1 MATQAPL
8 STYVTT
14 PEGEER
20 VRAYKEAQDNL
31 RQALESRQNQLFDPT
46 LLAISQ
52 ALGSPTKTGSFGE
65 VLGNVAGAVGT
76 AQEAE
81 QKRARDIANMKFEVA
96 RNELQSYQT
105 TESDKEFRN
114 ILGGMLGKP
123 PVGAAPAGVAP
134 ASEGVAPAPAGALT
148 GQAPGRVTATPAQVL
163 QLSDPRFGGKGDA
176 VVKALNYQR
185 GQIVPTAQG
194 PFDVDAGK
202 FVDVALPNEEQ
213 KPVTTPYGKFDL
225 FPSQVR
231 RFYEEEQ
238 KGNGRQYLQSI
249 LTPKSKPA
257 DGTLPPD
264 AAARELETKRK
275 TLTLEGDVKSDT
287 ARKEDIINK
296 SVLASNR
303 LPSLSSL
310 EQFALSPD
318 SSKLLGVFEGSS
330 LGQAIAKMAE
340 PTMPQIREAFTQYGL
355 PEGVKADQGFALQQ
369 IALINSEIRK
379 VLRAPGEGAQSDM
392 ENRAALAAGLDKT
405 DTPGALLK
413 KVRFLK
419 AQSEFQRD
427 LGRELN
433 ASKETPTA
441 FLLSDNYDRLLQ
453 TYEKKLNRV
462 LGLAPQ
468 QARPSTPSSPRP
480 TGNYGPAQDA
490 LNKKLRINQ

>member
-1 MATQAPL
+1 MATAPL

-20 VRAYKEAQDNL
+20 VKAYKDAQANL
-31 RQALESRQNQLFDPT
+31 RQALDSRQNQLFDPT

-52 ALGSPTKTGSFGE
+52 ALGSPTRTGSFGE

-123 PVGAAPAGVAP
+123 PVGAAPAGGPAAAP
-134 ASEGVAPAPAGALT
+134 APEGVAPT
-148 GQAPGRVTATPAQVL
+148 GQVPGRVTATPAQVL

-225 FPSQVR
+225 FPSQTR
-231 RFYEEEQ
+231 KFYEAEQ
-238 KGNGRQYLQSI
+238 KGEGREYLESI
-249 LTPKSKPA
+249 LKPKSKPA
-257 DGTLPPD
+257 SGTLPPD
-264 AAARELETKRK
+264 AAARELENKRK
-275 TLTLEGDVKSDT
+275 QLTVEGEVKSDNE
-287 ARKEDIINK
+287 RKADIINK
-296 SVLASNR
+296 SVLASTR
-303 LPSLSSL
+303 IPSLSSL
-310 EQFALSPD
+310 EQFAQSPD

-330 LGQAIAKMAE
+330 LGQAIAKMVE

-355 PEGVKADQGFALQQ
+355 PEGIKSDQGFALQQ
-369 IALINSEIRK
+369 IALINAEIRK

-433 ASKETPTA
+433 KSKETPTD
-441 FLLSDNYDRLLQ
+441 FLLSDKYDRLLQ
-453 TYEKKLNRV
+453 GYESKLNRV
-462 LGLAPQ
+462 LGLSPQ
-468 QARPSTPSSPRP
+468 KVKPPAQRPA
-480 TGNYGPAQDA
+480 GNYGAAQEA
-490 LNKKLRINQ
+490 LNQKLGITP